1 MLTEFSEADIRSF
14 EPELKIGLLATI
26 NPQGLP
32 HLTLISSIKAGSPT
46 TLTWGQFTEG
56 VSKQHVRE
64 NPKTGWLVMSLA
76 RDLWRGKAVWTHAA
90 KSGPDFDWYNNI
102 PMFRYNAYFG
112 IHTVHYMDLV
122 EHTGKG
128 ALPMNR
134 IIFAAVRSM
143 IARTL
148 SPARDSGQV
157 FNAWTRAFFSKLDN
171 LKFLAY
177 VQSDGFPQIIP
188 LIQAQADGGDRL
200 IFSTGAYGDELR
212 QIPAGTPV
220 AVLGMALTMEDVL
233 VRGEFGGLRRRAGLE
248 CGSVTVNWVYNPM
261 PPKPQQI
268 YPPLE
273 LRAVTEF

>member
-1 MLTEFSEADIRSF
+1 MLTQFSDADIKAF
-14 EPELKIGLLATI
+14 EPEMKIGLLATV

-56 VSKQHVRE
+56 VSKQHVRQ
-64 NPKTGWLVMSLA
+64 NPKTGWMVMSLA
-76 RDLWRGKAVWTHAA
+76 RDLWRGKAVWTHTAQ
-90 KSGPDFDWYNNI
+90 SGADYDWYNNI

-122 EHTGKG
+122 EQTGKG
-128 ALPMNR
+128 PLPMNR

-148 SPARDSGQV
+148 SPAGGKQQV
-157 FNAWTRAFFSKLDN
+157 FNPWTQAFFSKLDN

-177 VQSDGFPQIIP
+177 ISPDGFPQIIP
-188 LIQAQADGGDRL
+188 LIQAQADGGEHL
-200 IFSTGAYGDELR
+200 IFSSGVYGEELR
-212 QIPAGTPV
+212 QIPAGAPA
-220 AVLGMALTMEDVL
+220 AVLGMALSMEDVL
-233 VRGEFGGLRRRAGLE
+233 VRGEFTGLRRRAGLE
-248 CGSVTVNWVYNPM
+248 CGGVKVDWVYNPM

-268 YPPLE
+268 YPQSE
-273 LRAVTEF
+273 LRPVSEF

>member
-148 SPARDSGQV
+148 SPARGSGQV

-233 VRGEFGGLRRRAGLE
+233 VRGKFGGLRRRAGLE